1 MTRSVRKMV
10 TMAEDVLV
18 EGGCPVDFGLRRAA
32 VGAVVANPW
41 AGRYVEDLS
50 PEVEALAPVLAR
62 ELSDRLLAC
71 LGGAEAIEAFGK
83 AALVGLDGET
93 EHGAALIHTPHLGDR
108 YRDAVEGTSII
119 AFSEA
124 RASAGASLVIPM
136 WHKTQAAT
144 RSHYQAIEIRAADA
158 PRADEILVVL
168 AASTGPRPFARIGD
182 RRTDPQSLDLEAT
195 A

>member
-1 MTRSVRKMV
+1 VIPPIRKIV
-10 TMAEDVLV
+10 ATCEDVLA

-41 AGRYVEDLS
+41 VGRYVEDLS
-50 PEVEALAPVLAR
+50 REVEALAPVLAR

-71 LGGAEAIEAFGK
+71 LGGADAIEAFGK

-108 YRDAVEGTSII
+108 VRQAVEGTSII
-119 AFSEA
+119 AFSEL
-124 RASAGASLVIPM
+124 RASAGTSLVIPM
-136 WHKTQAAT
+136 WHKTEAAT
-144 RSHYQAIEIRAADA
+144 RSHYQAIEIRVADA
-158 PRADEILVVL
+158 PRADEILVAL

-182 RRTDPQSLDLEAT
+182 RRSDPQLDLQTT